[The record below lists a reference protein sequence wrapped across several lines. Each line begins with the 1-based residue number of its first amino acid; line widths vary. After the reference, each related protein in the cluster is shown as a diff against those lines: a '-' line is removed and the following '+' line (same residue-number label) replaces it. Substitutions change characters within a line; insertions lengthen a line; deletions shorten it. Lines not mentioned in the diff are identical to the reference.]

1 MNVEGKEM
9 ERRRRPSF
17 SDVACCL
24 RGSHKSSETWV
35 GQLQRLRVNS
45 SPGAVG
51 FSESK
56 GSQIIFFLKSF
67 FAFCCSH
74 LSSPLTASGAGCCCC
89 CCVCCILTVVV
100 RECKLDAQ
108 VCERKSLSA
117 VPTKDAEVAAKTVAR
132 NI

>member
-1 MNVEGKEM
+1 MSTAYIPWVYLRGGPREISQSLGILGPGRQRQTLELALTSSYS
-9 ERRRRPSF
+9 RPSF

-56 GSQIIFFLKSF
+56 GSSQIKVFKKNHFLHF
-67 FAFCCSH
+67 VPRICLR
-74 LSSPLTASGAGCCCC
+74 LSLPVVL
-89 CCVCCILTVVV
+89 VVV
-100 RECKLDAQ
+100 
-108 VCERKSLSA
+108 A
-117 VPTKDAEVAAKTVAR
+117 VAVFVAYLQL
-132 NI
+132 